1 MHNPWKTLNSRIVYK
16 NPWIT
21 LREDDVITPS
31 GTKGIYGVVDCK
43 IATGV
48 VALTEDNKVVLVGQ
62 YRYTM
67 DEYSWEIVEGGT
79 EPGEDPMLAA
89 KRELQEEAGLLSK
102 DFISLGAEV
111 HLSNS
116 HSSERGLLYLA
127 KDLYPIPS
135 SPDETEVLAI
145 KEVPFKEAITLIE
158 NGEIKDALSIIGI
171 YRAGRLLNLI

>member
-1 MHNPWKTLNSRIVYK
+1 MHNPWKTLSSRIVYK

-31 GTKGIYGVVDCK
+31 GNKGIYGVVDCK

-48 VALTEDNKVVLVGQ
+48 VALTKESNIVLVGQ

-67 DEYSWEIVEGGT
+67 HEYSWEIIEGGT
-79 EPGEDPMLAA
+79 EAGEDPKEAA
-89 KRELQEEAGLLSK
+89 KRELQEEAGYLSK
-102 DFISLGAEV
+102 DFIELGPEI

-127 KDLYPIPS
+127 KDLETVPS
-135 SPDETEVLAI
+135 APEETEVLVI
-145 KEVPFKEAITLIE
+145 KEVPFKDAIALIE
-158 NGEIKDALSIIGI
+158 NGEIKDSLSIIGI
-171 YRAGRLLNLI
+171 YRAGRLLNFL

>member
-1 MHNPWKTLNSRIVYK
+1 MHNPWKTLSSRVVYK

-48 VALTEDNKVVLVGQ
+48 VAITKENKVVLVGQ

-67 DEYSWEIVEGGT
+67 DEYSWEIIEGGT
-79 EPGEDPMLAA
+79 EAGEDPMEAA
-89 KRELQEEAGLLSK
+89 KRELQEEAGYKSS
-102 DFISLGAEV
+102 DFKILGGEI

-127 KDLYPIPS
+127 KELAGVPS
-135 SPDETEVLAI
+135 SPEETEVLAI
-145 KEVPFKEAITLIE
+145 KEVSFNTAIELIE

-171 YRAGRLLNLI
+171 YRAGRLLNLL